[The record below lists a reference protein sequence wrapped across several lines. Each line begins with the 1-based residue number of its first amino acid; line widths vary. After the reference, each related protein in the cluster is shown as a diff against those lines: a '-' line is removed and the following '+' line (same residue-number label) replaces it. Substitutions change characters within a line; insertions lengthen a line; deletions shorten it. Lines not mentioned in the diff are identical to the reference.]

1 MTALIAGEYV
11 HYAQRFGMFQKKLP
25 CIEWRIVVKFALEV
39 TNY

>member
-11 HYAQRFGMFQKKLP
+11 HYAQRFGMFKKKLP

-39 TNY
+39 RK